1 MSTESVSETD
11 NFDLYRARKLC
22 KGTHKTLDDVI
33 PVTMMADDLEVILE
47 M

>member
-11 NFDLYRARKLC
+11 TFDLYRARILR
-22 KGTHKTLDDVI
+22 KGARKTLDDVI